1 MTVLDDN
8 ELERVPRHVAII
20 MDGNGR
26 WAKARGLPRLA
37 GHRAG
42 TENLTPIIE
51 ACVEFGIEILT
62 IWAFS
67 TENWRR
73 PETEV
78 KGLLRILQKM
88 IRRELRELHKQGVRL
103 RHLGYLDHLPERLQ
117 KQVCE
122 AVELTRN
129 NERLI
134 LNVAFDYGGRAEIV
148 DAVRRIITDGVP
160 PGEVDEALLSSY
172 MYTAGQPDP
181 DLIIR
186 TSGEMRTSGFMLWQ
200 SAYAEYYV
208 TPTFWPD
215 FDREELH
222 AALIAYKQRDR
233 RFGGLKDDCGSPPDL
248 KAGAGDGR
256 ARPARG
262 PELPNADPHA

>member
-1 MTVLDDN
+1 MTSSETVKLDQ
-8 ELERVPRHVAII
+8 VPRHVAII

-42 TENLTPIIE
+42 TENIRPVLR
-51 ACVEFGIEILT
+51 ACAELGIEILT
-62 IWAFS
+62 VWAFS

-78 KGLLRILQKM
+78 KGLLRILQQM
-88 IRRELRELHKQGVRL
+88 IRREVKALHKEGVRVC
-103 RHLGYLDHLPERLQ
+103 HLGHLDRLPERLQ
-117 KQVCE
+117 KQVRE
-122 AVELTRN
+122 AVELTKN
-129 NERLI
+129 NTRI
-134 LNVAFDYGGRAEIV
+134 VFNVAFDYGGRDEIV
-148 DAVRRIITDGVP
+148 RAVQQIVRDGIP
-160 PGEVDEALLSSY
+160 ADQVDEALLSRY

-215 FDREELH
+215 FGRDELCQ
-222 AALIAYKQRDR
+222 ALVAYARRDR
-233 RFGGLKDDCGSPPDL
+233 RFGGIKDDYAAPCD
-248 KAGAGDGR
+248 
-256 ARPARG
+256 RG
-262 PELPNADPHA
+262 NG